1 MHRLLISLALILF
14 PAALILA
21 QQDPLVGRWRSSE
34 VSPAGVSSVFEFHG
48 DNQLETSSAVV
59 SEGKYRLIGTD
70 TILLQLDKSREEKQ
84 ELEWDN
90 QDRARIEDEAAG
102 KSMEL
107 ARIGKI
113 SDSRNPLTS
122 EWSIRREWNGG
133 KYPARVSFF
142 PDGRVLCVVTLRAEH
157 GRYST
162 QNSSI
167 RLEIAGR
174 PQVEGIFAFTGNRL
188 TLPNRS
194 DYHHHQQLCDRTGHP
209 ARVSAFGQDFVLSCG
224 VCF

>member
-1 MHRLLISLALILF
+1 MHRLLVSLALILV

-21 QQDPLVGRWRSSE
+21 QQNPLAGRWRSSQ
-34 VSPAGVSSVFEFHG
+34 VSPTGVSSIFEFHG
-48 DNQLETSSAVV
+48 DNQLESHSAVV
-59 SEGKYRLIGTD
+59 SEGKYRLLGTD

-107 ARIGKI
+107 VRMGKI
-113 SDSRNPLTS
+113 SDSRNPLTG
-122 EWSIRREWNGG
+122 EWDTRREWNGG
-133 KYPARVSFF
+133 RYPARVSFF
-142 PDGRVLCVVTLRAEH
+142 PDGRVLCVVTLRTEH

-162 QNSSI
+162 GNSSI

-174 PQVEGIFAFTGNRL
+174 PPVEGVFALTGNRL
-188 TLPNRS
+188 TLPNPKGGAS
-194 DYHHHQQLCDRTGHP
+194 TFDR
-209 ARVSAFGQDFVLSCG
+209 F
-224 VCF
+224 